1 MTKSTITRERL
12 QEIADDGFLKHGESK
27 VLARMAL
34 AAMDSEPVAIV
45 EPSDYV
51 TAAQLVG
58 EGPVRKAVH
67 ELYEGALRIG
77 DKLYRHAQPAQT
89 GVDDDVRN
97 IIGLLETNEWAEHC
111 TETVLGSRLE
121 AEITRLVGSAQTA
134 PVVPDKM
141 NYQDGVLFVLNNDMS
156 SIERGTVAMRAW
168 NACRAAML
176 QGADGKPELT
186 VWYGAMPETNGKT
199 NWTAILH
206 REGQHPWEGITID
219 RSEYPDRV
227 RYEADRMRHLI
238 GELADE
244 PDILAYDAEA
254 HSGYVYPGNSPV
266 IPDGYVMVPKEP
278 TERMVINGFESE
290 PDETFSE
297 PEVWEAFQKMSGCE
311 QAAFRARLC
320 WAAMLAAAP
329 QEVKGE

>member
-1 MTKSTITRERL
+1 MTSKLTREENVQAVFDL
-12 QEIADDGFLKHGESK
+12 KAGYTLGLADVEILKR
-27 VLARMAL
+27 VARMAL
-34 AAMDSEPVAIV
+34 AAMDSEPVAWTWQHLKQWHVTNDEERARDLAWDGVKI
-45 EPSDYV
+45 EP
-51 TAAQLVG
+51 
-58 EGPVRKAVH
+58 
-67 ELYEGALRIG
+67 
-77 DKLYRHAQPAQT
+77 LYRHAQPS
-89 GVDDDVRN
+89 
-97 IIGLLETNEWAEHC
+97 L
-111 TETVLGSRLE
+111 
-121 AEITRLVGSAQTA
+121 
-134 PVVPDKM
+134 VPDKM
-141 NYQDGVLFVLNNDMS
+141 TYQDGVLFVLNNDMS

-278 TERMVINGFESE
+278 TKEMIDAGWLHYMGTKNPSSKGIY
-290 PDETFSE
+290 
-297 PEVWEAFQKMSGCE
+297 K
-311 QAAFRARLC
+311 
-320 WAAMLAAAP
+320 AMLAAAT
-329 QEVKGE
+329 QEVK